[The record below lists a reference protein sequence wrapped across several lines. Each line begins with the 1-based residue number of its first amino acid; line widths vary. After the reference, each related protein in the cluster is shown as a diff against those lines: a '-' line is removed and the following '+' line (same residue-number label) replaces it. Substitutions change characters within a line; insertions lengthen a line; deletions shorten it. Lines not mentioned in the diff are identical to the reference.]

1 MGVLPVLLS
10 WGEVPHACQTIGL
23 VRGQSRVG
31 AADCSG
37 APCAQP
43 SGVRVRG
50 EDTEDSDLDLLVD
63 TSDTTSLFDLAAIE
77 LELEA
82 LLGCPVHVTT
92 DGGLRGALRERVLAD
107 AGPV

>member
-1 MGVLPVLLS
+1 MRAKPSVLFAANRASVRRIVLAHRALN
-10 WGEVPHACQTIGL
+10 P
-23 VRGQSRVG
+23 RVFG
-31 AADCSG
+31 SVA
-37 APCAQP
+37 
-43 SGVRVRG
+43 RG

-63 TSDTTSLFDLAAIE
+63 TSDTTSLFDLAAIK